1 MQMFLWNLHV
11 GVLVL
16 LCVSNNNTGVLGF
29 LRVSITYSLSMM

>member
-11 GVLVL
+11 DGLVLV
-16 LCVSNNNTGVLGF
+16 CVSNNNTGVLGF